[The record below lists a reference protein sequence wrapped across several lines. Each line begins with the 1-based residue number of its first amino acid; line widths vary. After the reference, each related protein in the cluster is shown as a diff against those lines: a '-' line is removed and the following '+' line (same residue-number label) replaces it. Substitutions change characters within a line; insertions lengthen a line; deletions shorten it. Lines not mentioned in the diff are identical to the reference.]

1 MHIRSY
7 HNADFNALYVLDQ
20 ACYPPGIAYSRYALR
35 AFLAEPTAQAFVAE
49 EEGTAVGFVLVER
62 RGREWGHVITLDV
75 HPDHRRRGLGTALLG
90 RAEQWLAAQGIER
103 VRLETAVDNEAAIA
117 FWHQSGYRQR
127 RIVPRYY
134 VDRIDAYVMEK
145 ELARLPAP

>member
-1 MHIRSY
+1 MHIRPY
-7 HNADFNALYVLDQ
+7 HDADFNALYRLDQ

-62 RGREWGHVITLDV
+62 RGREWGHVTTLDV
-75 HPDHRRRGLGTALLG
+75 HPDHRRRGLGTALLA
-90 RAEQWLAAQGIER
+90 RAEQWLAARGIER

-134 VDRIDAYVMEK
+134 LDRIDAYVMEK